1 MKKNKFLNKIKFLIL
16 FFTINFFITTGTL
29 SEQLKSIDIEGNERL
44 ADETII
50 LFSNLKIG
58 DDIDSSIINNT
69 FKNLF
74 KTNYFK
80 DLKINF
86 NSGKLNIIVKENPI
100 IQKIQ
105 IIGIK
110 NKSILKELRK
120 ITRKTEKYP
129 FIESDVIKQKNQ
141 LNNIV
146 RVNGFYFADIKT
158 EIINN
163 SNNSVNLIYNFNLG
177 KRVKINE
184 IIFTGNKVFKS
195 RKLRKIILSEET
207 RAWKFITKNK
217 FLNPNRIS
225 TDVNLLNKF
234 YKNRGYYN
242 VKIKSSYA
250 TVENNKNFKL
260 IFSIDAGEKFYFND
274 FFLNITDDYADENF
288 TKISNLSKK
297 LKGSLY
303 SKKSID
309 EIKNE
314 IDKIAL
320 QKEFVF
326 IDAKFEE
333 NIINKNKINVIFSL
347 DQLERSYVDKINIFG
362 NFITEEK
369 VIRNSLIIDEGDP
382 YNKILFD
389 KSINKVKSTGIFK
402 NVKSKIIN
410 SKNNNNKVINITV
423 EEMPTGEVFAG
434 VGTGTTGSSFSAGLK
449 EKNYLGKGIT
459 LDTNF
464 ALSDSEVRGKF
475 SVLNPNFRNSD
486 RSLNTTI
493 ESTVSDFMS
502 SSGYKTTRTGLS
514 FGTGFEQFQDV
525 YVNFDISNY
534 YEKLV
539 TSDAAS
545 DIKKKQEGDYF
556 ENLFLYSITLNKL
569 NQNFQPTDGFFTK
582 FSQSLPI
589 YSDDNSLENT
599 LTASK
604 YHSIT
609 ENLLLAGK
617 LFLKAVNSVD
627 GDVRASKRVY
637 IPSSRLRGFES
648 GKVGPKDGSQYIGGN
663 YGAAVNFTS
672 SFPNFFNEFENLD
685 FNFFVDAANLWHV
698 DYDSSLDSD
707 KIRSSTG
714 VAVDWFTAVGPLS
727 FSYAIPITD
736 ASSDKTESFRFQIG
750 TSF

>member
-1 MKKNKFLNKIKFLIL
+1 MF
-16 FFTINFFITTGTL
+16 NFF
-29 SEQLKSIDIEGNERL
+29 
-44 ADETII
+44 
-50 LFSNLKIG
+50 
-58 DDIDSSIINNT
+58 
-69 FKNLF
+69 
-74 KTNYFK
+74 
-80 DLKINF
+80 
-86 NSGKLNIIVKENPI
+86 
-100 IQKIQ
+100 
-105 IIGIK
+105 
-110 NKSILKELRK
+110 
-120 ITRKTEKYP
+120 
-129 FIESDVIKQKNQ
+129 
-141 LNNIV
+141 
-146 RVNGFYFADIKT
+146 
-158 EIINN
+158 
-163 SNNSVNLIYNFNLG
+163 
-177 KRVKINE
+177 
-184 IIFTGNKVFKS
+184 
-195 RKLRKIILSEET
+195 
-207 RAWKFITKNK
+207 
-217 FLNPNRIS
+217 
-225 TDVNLLNKF
+225 
-234 YKNRGYYN
+234 
-242 VKIKSSYA
+242 
-250 TVENNKNFKL
+250 
-260 IFSIDAGEKFYFND
+260 
-274 FFLNITDDYADENF
+274 
-288 TKISNLSKK
+288 
-297 LKGSLY
+297 
-303 SKKSID
+303 
-309 EIKNE
+309 
-314 IDKIAL
+314 
-320 QKEFVF
+320 
-326 IDAKFEE
+326 
-333 NIINKNKINVIFSL
+333 L

-369 VIRNSLIIDEGDP
+369 VIRNSLIVDEGDP

-389 KSINKVKSTGIFK
+389 KSINNVKSSGIFK

-423 EEMPTGEVFAG
+423 EEMPTGEIFAG
-434 VGTGTTGSSFSAGLK
+434 VGTGTGGSSFSAGLK

-464 ALSDSEVRGKF
+464 ALSDDEVRGKF

-525 YVNFDISNY
+525 YVNFDVSNY

-539 TSDAAS
+539 TSDNAS

-582 FSQSLPI
+582 FSQSVPI
-589 YSDDNSLENT
+589 YSDDNSFENT

-609 ENLLLAGK
+609 ENFLLAGK
-617 LFLKAVNSVD
+617 LFLKAVNSID
-627 GDVRASKRVY
+627 GDVRVSKRVY

-648 GKVGPKDGSQYIGGN
+648 GKIGPKDGSQYIGGN
-663 YGAAVNFTS
+663 YGAAINFTS

-685 FNFFVDAANLWHV
+685 FNLFVDAANLWHV

-714 VAVDWFTAVGPLS
+714 VAVDWFTAIGPLS

>member
-1 MKKNKFLNKIKFLIL
+1 MKKNKFFNKIKFLVLL
-16 FFTINFFITTGTL
+16 FAIKFLTITSTL

-58 DDIDSSIINNT
+58 DDIDANIINNT

-74 KTNYFK
+74 QTDYFK
-80 DLKINF
+80 DLKITF

-100 IQKIQ
+100 VSEITIK
-105 IIGIK
+105 GIK
-110 NKSILKELRK
+110 NKSLLKELEK
-120 ITRKTEKYP
+120 IVRKTEKYP
-129 FIESDVIKQKNQ
+129 FINSNIISQKNQ

-146 RVNGFYFADIKT
+146 RINGFYFADIKT

-163 SNNSVNLIYNFNLG
+163 SNNSIDLVYDFNLG
-177 KRVKINE
+177 KRAKINE
-184 IIFTGNKVFKS
+184 IIFTGNKIFKS

-217 FLNPNRIS
+217 YLNPNRIS

-274 FFLNITDDYADENF
+274 FFLNITGDFADKNF
-288 TKISNLSKK
+288 TKINDLFKK
-297 LKGSLY
+297 LKGSYY
-303 SKKSID
+303 SIKSIN

-314 IDKIAL
+314 INKIAL

-333 NIINKNKINVIFSL
+333 NIIDQNKINVSFFL

-369 VIRNSLIIDEGDP
+369 VIRNSLIVDEGDP

-389 KSINKVKSTGIFK
+389 KSINNIKSAGIFK

-410 SKNNNNKVINITV
+410 SKYNNNKVINITV
-423 EEMPTGEVFAG
+423 EEKPTGEIFAG
-434 VGTGTTGSSFSAGLK
+434 VGTGTGGSSFSAGLK
-449 EKNYLGKGIT
+449 EKNYLGKAIT

-464 ALSDSEVRGKF
+464 ALSDDEVRGKF

-502 SSGYKTTRTGLS
+502 TSGYKTTRTGLS

-525 YVNFDISNY
+525 YVNFDVSNY

-539 TSDAAS
+539 TSDNAS
-545 DIKKKQEGDYF
+545 EIKKKQEGDYF

-582 FSQSLPI
+582 FTQSVPI
-589 YSDDNSLENT
+589 YSDDNSFENT

-604 YHSIT
+604 YHSMT
-609 ENLLLAGK
+609 ENFLLAGK
-617 LFLKAVNSVD
+617 LFLKAVNSID
-627 GDVRASKRVY
+627 GDVRVSKRVY

-648 GKVGPKDGSQYIGGN
+648 GKIGPKDGSQYIGGN
-663 YGAAVNFTS
+663 YGAAINFTS

-685 FNFFVDAANLWHV
+685 FNLFVDAANLWHV
-698 DYDSSLDSD
+698 DYDNTLDSD

-714 VAVDWFTAVGPLS
+714 VAVDWFTAIGPLS

-736 ASSDKTESFRFQIG
+736 VSSDKTESFRFQIG

>member
-1 MKKNKFLNKIKFLIL
+1 MKTNNCLNKTKLFIVLIL
-16 FFTINFFITTGTL
+16 INFLTTTSTL
-29 SEQLKSIDIEGNERL
+29 SEQIKSINIEGNERL

-58 DDIDSSIINNT
+58 DDINANIINNS

-74 KTNYFK
+74 QTDYFK

-86 NSGKLNIIVKENPI
+86 NSGILNIIVEENPI
-100 IQKIQ
+100 IQEIKIN
-105 IIGIK
+105 GIK
-110 NKSILKELRK
+110 NKSILRELEK

-129 FIESDVIKQKNQ
+129 FINSNVLKQKNQ
-141 LNNIV
+141 LINIV
-146 RVNGFYFADIKT
+146 RINGFYLADVKT

-163 SNNSVNLIYNFNLG
+163 SNKSVNLIYNFNLG

-217 FLNPNRIS
+217 YLNPNRIS

-250 TVENNKNFKL
+250 TVENNENFKL

-274 FFLNITDDYADENF
+274 FFLNITDDYEDENF
-288 TKISNLSKK
+288 TKINNVFRK

-303 SKKSID
+303 STKSID
-309 EIKNE
+309 EIKAE

-333 NIINKNKINVIFSL
+333 NIFNQNKINVNFFL
-347 DQLERSYVDKINIFG
+347 EQLERSYVDRINIFG

-369 VIRNSLIIDEGDP
+369 VIRNSLIVDEGDP

-389 KSINKVKSTGIFK
+389 KSINNVKSSGIFK
-402 NVKSKIIN
+402 TVKSKILN
-410 SKNNNNKVINITV
+410 SKNSNNKVINITV
-423 EEMPTGEVFAG
+423 EEMPTGEIFAG
-434 VGTGTTGSSFSAGLK
+434 VGTGTGGSSFSAGLK
-449 EKNYLGKGIT
+449 EKNYLGKAIT

-464 ALSDSEVRGKF
+464 ALSDDEVRGKF

-502 SSGYKTTRTGLS
+502 TSGYKTTRSGLS

-525 YVNFDISNY
+525 YINFDVSNY

-539 TSDAAS
+539 TSDTATE
-545 DIKKKQEGDYF
+545 IKKKQEGDYF

-582 FSQSLPI
+582 FSQSVPI
-589 YSDDNSLENT
+589 YSDDNSFENT

-604 YHSIT
+604 YHSVS
-609 ENLLLAGK
+609 ENFLLAGK
-617 LFLKAVNSVD
+617 LFLKAVNSID
-627 GDVRASKRVY
+627 SDVRVSKRVY

-648 GKVGPKDGSQYIGGN
+648 GKIGPKDGSQYIGGN
-663 YGAAVNFTS
+663 YGAAINFSS

-685 FNFFVDAANLWHV
+685 FNLFLDAANLWHV

-714 VAVDWFTAVGPLS
+714 VAVDWFTAIGPLS

-736 ASSDKTESFRFQIG
+736 ATSDKTESFRFQIG

>member
-1 MKKNKFLNKIKFLIL
+1 MRMKKFYNNIKFLTIL
-16 FFTINFFITTGTL
+16 LIINFFTTTSVL
-29 SEQLKSIDIEGNERL
+29 SEQIKSIDIEGNERL

-58 DDIDSSIINNT
+58 DNIDTNIINKT
-69 FKNLF
+69 FKTLF
-74 KTNYFK
+74 QTDYFK

-86 NSGKLNIIVKENPI
+86 NLGKLNIIVEENPI
-100 IQKIQ
+100 IQEIKIT
-105 IIGIK
+105 GIK
-110 NKSILKELRK
+110 NKSILKELEK
-120 ITRKTEKYP
+120 ITRKKEKYP
-129 FIESDVIKQKNQ
+129 FVESNIIKQKNQ

-146 RVNGFYFADIKT
+146 RINGFYFAEIKT
-158 EIINN
+158 EIIVNKNN
-163 SNNSVNLIYNFNLG
+163 SIDLIYNFNLG
-177 KRVKINE
+177 KRAKINE
-184 IIFTGNKVFKS
+184 IAFAGNKVFKS

-217 FLNPNRIS
+217 YLNPNRIS

-250 TVENNKNFKL
+250 TVENKKNFKL
-260 IFSIDAGEKFYFND
+260 IFTIDAGEKFYFND
-274 FFLNITDDYADENF
+274 FFLNITDDFVDKNF
-288 TKISNLSKK
+288 TKINDLFEK
-297 LKGSLY
+297 LKGSSY
-303 SKKSID
+303 SLKSIN
-309 EIKNE
+309 EIKTE

-333 NIINKNKINVIFSL
+333 NIIDQNKINVSFFL
-347 DQLERSYVDKINIFG
+347 DQLDRSYVDKINIFG

-369 VIRNSLIIDEGDP
+369 VIRNSLIVDEGDP

-389 KSINKVKSTGIFK
+389 KSINNIKSSGIFK
-402 NVKSKIIN
+402 NVKSKITN
-410 SKNNNNKVINITV
+410 SKNNNNKVIDITV
-423 EEMPTGEVFAG
+423 EEMPTGEIFAG
-434 VGTGTTGSSFSAGLK
+434 VGTGTGGSSFSVGLK
-449 EKNYLGKGIT
+449 EKNYLGKAIT

-464 ALSDSEVRGKF
+464 ALSNDEVRGKF

-502 SSGYKTTRTGLS
+502 TSGYKTSRTGVS
-514 FGTGFEQFQDV
+514 FGTGFEQFRDV
-525 YVNFDISNY
+525 YISFDVSNY

-539 TSDAAS
+539 TSDSAS

-582 FSQSLPI
+582 FSQSIPI
-589 YSDDNSLENT
+589 YSDDNSFENT

-604 YHSIT
+604 YHSIS

-663 YGAAVNFTS
+663 YGAAINLTS

-685 FNFFVDAANLWHV
+685 FNLFVDAANLWHV
-698 DYDSSLDSD
+698 DYDSSLDSN

-727 FSYAIPITD
+727 FSYAVPISD
-736 ASSDKTESFRFQIG
+736 ANSDKTESFRFQIG

>member
-1 MKKNKFLNKIKFLIL
+1 MKMKKILNKIKFLTLIL
-16 FFTINFFITTGTL
+16 TINFLISTSTL
-29 SEQLKSIDIEGNERL
+29 SEQLKSIVVEGNDRL

-58 DDIDSSIINNT
+58 EGVDANIINNT

-74 KTNYFK
+74 QTDYFK

-86 NSGKLNIIVKENPI
+86 DSGKLNIIVEENPI
-100 IQKIQ
+100 IQQIKIN
-105 IIGIK
+105 GIK
-110 NKSILKELRK
+110 NKSILKELEK

-129 FIESDVIKQKNQ
+129 FIETKVIKQKNQ

-146 RVNGFYFADIKT
+146 RMSGFYFADIKT

-163 SNNSVNLIYNFNLG
+163 NNNSIDLIYNFNLG
-177 KRVKINE
+177 KRAKINK
-184 IIFTGNKVFKS
+184 IIFTGNKVFKT

-217 FLNPNRIS
+217 YLNPNRIS
-225 TDVNLLNKF
+225 TDINLLNKF
-234 YKNRGYYN
+234 YKNRGYYS
-242 VKIKSSYA
+242 VKVKSSYA
-250 TVENNKNFKL
+250 TVENNENFNL

-274 FFLNITDDYADENF
+274 FILNITDDYADENF
-288 TKISNLSKK
+288 VKINNTFEK

-303 SKKSID
+303 SIKSID
-309 EIKNE
+309 EIKDE

-333 NIINKNKINVIFSL
+333 NIIDQNKINIQFFL
-347 DQLERSYVDKINIFG
+347 NQLEKSYVDKINIFG

-369 VIRNSLIIDEGDP
+369 VIRNALIVDEGDAF
-382 YNKILFD
+382 NKILFD
-389 KSINKVKSTGIFK
+389 KSINSVKSSGIFK
-402 NVKSKIIN
+402 TVKSKIIN
-410 SKNNNNKVINITV
+410 SKENNNKIINITV
-423 EEMPTGEVFAG
+423 EEMPTGEIFAG

-449 EKNYLGKGIT
+449 EKNYLGKAIT

-464 ALSDSEVRGKF
+464 ALSENEVRGKF
-475 SVLNPNFRNSD
+475 SVSNPNFKNTD

-514 FGTGFEQFQDV
+514 LGTGFEQFQDV
-525 YVNFDISNY
+525 YINFDVSNY

-539 TSDAAS
+539 TSDSAS

-556 ENLFLYSITLNKL
+556 ENLFLYSVTLNKL

-609 ENLLLAGK
+609 ENFLLAGK
-617 LFLKAVNSVD
+617 LFLKAVNSID
-627 GDVRASKRVY
+627 SDVRVSKRVY
-637 IPSSRLRGFES
+637 IPSSRLRGFEA
-648 GKVGPKDGSQYIGGN
+648 GKIGPKDGSQYIGGN
-663 YGAAVNFTS
+663 YGAAINFTS

-685 FNFFVDAANLWHV
+685 FNLFLDAANLWHV
-698 DYDSSLDSD
+698 DYDNSLDSD

-714 VAVDWFTAVGPLS
+714 VAVDWFTAIGPLS
-727 FSYAIPITD
+727 FSYAVPITD
-736 ASSDKTESFRFQIG
+736 ATSDKTESFRFQIG

>member
-1 MKKNKFLNKIKFLIL
+1 MKKKKLLNKIKFLIL
-16 FFTINFFITTGTL
+16 LFFIKFFTITNALT
-29 SEQLKSIDIEGNERL
+29 EQLKSIDVDGNQRL

-58 DDIDSSIINNT
+58 DNIDANIINNT

-74 KTNYFK
+74 QTDYFK

-86 NSGKLNIIVKENPI
+86 DSGKLNIIVKENPI
-100 IQKIQ
+100 IQE
-105 IIGIK
+105 IIINGIK
-110 NKSILKELRK
+110 NKSLLKELKK
-120 ITRKTEKYP
+120 ITRNTEKYP
-129 FIESDVIKQKNQ
+129 FISSNVMKQKNQ

-146 RVNGFYFADIKT
+146 RINGFYFADITT

-163 SNNSVNLIYNFNLG
+163 QNNSINLIYNFKLG
-177 KRVKINE
+177 KRAKINE
-184 IIFTGNKVFKS
+184 ISFTGNKVFKS
-195 RKLRKIILSEET
+195 RKLRRIILSEET

-217 FLNPNRIS
+217 YLNPNRIS

-234 YKNRGYYN
+234 YKNRGYYD

-250 TVENNKNFKL
+250 VVDNNQNFKL

-274 FFLNITDDYADENF
+274 FFLNTTDDYSDESFSDIKNVF
-288 TKISNLSKK
+288 EK
-297 LKGSLY
+297 LKGTLY
-303 SKKSID
+303 SIKSID
-309 EIKNE
+309 QIKEE

-320 QKEFVF
+320 QNEFVF
-326 IDAKFEE
+326 INSIFEE
-333 NIINKNKINVIFSL
+333 NIIDKNKININFFL

-369 VIRNSLIIDEGDP
+369 VIRNSLIVDEGDP

-389 KSINKVKSTGIFK
+389 KSINNLKSSRIFK

-410 SKNNNNKVINITV
+410 TKNNNNKVINITV
-423 EEMPTGEVFAG
+423 EEMPTGEIFAG
-434 VGTGTTGSSFSAGLK
+434 VGTGTGGSSFSAGLK
-449 EKNYLGKGIT
+449 EKNYLGKGIK
-459 LDTNF
+459 LDTSF
-464 ALSDSEVRGKF
+464 ALSDDEVRGKF
-475 SVLNPNFRNSD
+475 SVSNPNFRNSD

-502 SSGYKTTRTGLS
+502 TSGYKTTRTGLS
-514 FGTGFEQFQDV
+514 FGTGFEQFTDV
-525 YVNFDISNY
+525 YINFDVSNY

-539 TSDAAS
+539 TSDTAT

-582 FSQSLPI
+582 FSQSIPI
-589 YSDDNSLENT
+589 YADDNSFENT

-604 YHSIT
+604 YHSIS
-609 ENLLLAGK
+609 ENFLLAGK

-627 GDVRASKRVY
+627 GDVRVSKRIY

-685 FNFFVDAANLWHV
+685 LNLFLDAANLWHV
-698 DYDSSLDSD
+698 DYDNSLDSD
-707 KIRSSTG
+707 EIRSATG
-714 VAVDWFTAVGPLS
+714 VAVDWFTAIGPLS

>member
-1 MKKNKFLNKIKFLIL
+1 MKKNKFSNKIKLLIL
-16 FFTINFFITTGTL
+16 LIFIKVFTITSTL
-29 SEQLKSIDIEGNERL
+29 SEQLKSINIVGNERL

-58 DDIDSSIINNT
+58 DDIDENIINNT

-74 KTNYFK
+74 QTDYFK
-80 DLKINF
+80 DLKIKF
-86 NSGKLNIIVKENPI
+86 NSGKLNIYVKENPI
-100 IQKIQ
+100 IQKIK
-105 IIGIK
+105 INGIK
-110 NKSILKELRK
+110 NKSLLKELEK

-129 FIESDVIKQKNQ
+129 FISSNVISQKNQ

-146 RVNGFYFADIKT
+146 RTSGFYFADIKT

-163 SNNSVNLIYNFNLG
+163 NNNSIDLIYNFNLG
-177 KRVKINE
+177 ERVKINE
-184 IIFTGNKVFKS
+184 ITFTGKKVFKS

-207 RAWKFITKNK
+207 KPWKFITKNK
-217 FLNPNRIS
+217 YLDPNRIS
-225 TDVNLLNKF
+225 TDVNLLIKF

-242 VKIKSSYA
+242 VKVKSSYA
-250 TVENNKNFKL
+250 TVQNNQNFRL
-260 IFSIDAGEKFYFND
+260 IFSIDAGEKFYFNN
-274 FFLNITDDYADENF
+274 FFLNITDDYDNVNF
-288 TKISNLSKK
+288 EKIDNAFEK

-303 SKKSID
+303 SIKSID
-309 EIKNE
+309 EIKDK

-326 IDAKFEE
+326 IDAKYKE
-333 NIINKNKINVIFSL
+333 NIIDQNKIDIQFFL
-347 DQLERSYVDKINIFG
+347 KELEKSYVDKINIFG

-369 VIRNSLIIDEGDP
+369 VIRNKLIVDEGDA

-389 KSINKVKSTGIFK
+389 KSINKVKSSGIFK
-402 NVKSKIIN
+402 NVKSKII
-410 SKNNNNKVINITV
+410 SSKKNNNKIINITV
-423 EEMPTGEVFAG
+423 EEMPTGEIFAG
-434 VGTGTTGSSFSAGLK
+434 VGTGTGGSSFSAGLK
-449 EKNYLGKGIT
+449 EKNYLGKGIM

-464 ALSDSEVRGKF
+464 ALSENEVRGKF

-493 ESTVSDFMS
+493 ESTVSDFMTD
-502 SSGYKTTRTGLS
+502 SGYKTTRTGLS
-514 FGTGFEQFQDV
+514 FGTGFEQFKDV
-525 YVNFDISNY
+525 YINFDVSNY

-539 TSDAAS
+539 TSDTAT

-582 FSQSLPI
+582 FSQSIPI
-589 YSDDNSLENT
+589 YSDDNSFENT

-604 YHSIT
+604 YHSIS
-609 ENLLLAGK
+609 ENFLLAGK
-617 LFLKAVNSVD
+617 LFLKAVNSID
-627 GDVRASKRVY
+627 GDVRVSKRVY
-637 IPSSRLRGFES
+637 IPSNRLRGFES

-663 YGAAVNFTS
+663 YGAAINFTS

-685 FNFFVDAANLWHV
+685 FNLFVDAANLWHV

-707 KIRSSTG
+707 RIRSSTG
-714 VAVDWFTAVGPLS
+714 VAVDWFTVIGPLS

-736 ASSDKTESFRFQIG
+736 ASTDITESFRFQIG

>member
-1 MKKNKFLNKIKFLIL
+1 MKKNKFFNIIKYLTL
-16 FFTINFFITTGTL
+16 FFAINLFTITSTL
-29 SEQLKSIDIEGNERL
+29 SEQLKSIDVEGNERL

-58 DDIDSSIINNT
+58 DDIDANIINNT

-74 KTNYFK
+74 QTDYFK

-86 NSGKLNIIVKENPI
+86 NSGKLKIIVKENPI
-100 IQKIQ
+100 IQEIKIY
-105 IIGIK
+105 GIK
-110 NKSILKELRK
+110 NKSLLKKLEK
-120 ITRKTEKYP
+120 ITRKAEKYP
-129 FIESDVIKQKNQ
+129 FISSNVMNQKNQ

-146 RVNGFYFADIKT
+146 RINGFYFANIKT

-163 SNNSVNLIYNFNLG
+163 NNNSIDLIYNFNLG
-177 KRVKINE
+177 KRAKINE
-184 IIFTGNKVFKS
+184 ITFTGNKVFKS

-207 RAWKFITKNK
+207 RPWKFITTNK
-217 FLNPNRIS
+217 YLNPNRIS
-225 TDVNLLNKF
+225 TDVNLLNKY

-242 VKIKSSYA
+242 VKVKSSYA

-260 IFSIDAGEKFYFND
+260 TFSIDAGEKFYFND
-274 FFLNITDDYADENF
+274 LFLNITDDYADENF
-288 TKISNLSKK
+288 AKIYKTFEK

-303 SKKSID
+303 SIKLID
-309 EIKNE
+309 EIKDE

-320 QKEFVF
+320 QKEFIF

-333 NIINKNKINVIFSL
+333 NIVGQNKINIQFFL
-347 DQLERSYVDKINIFG
+347 KELEKSYVDKINVFG

-382 YNKILFD
+382 YNRILFD
-389 KSINKVKSTGIFK
+389 KSINNVKSSGIFK

-423 EEMPTGEVFAG
+423 EEMPTGEIFAG
-434 VGTGTTGSSFSAGLK
+434 VGTGTAGSSFSAGLK

-459 LDTNF
+459 LDTSL
-464 ALSDSEVRGKF
+464 ALSESEVRGKF

-493 ESTVSDFMS
+493 ESTVSDFMT

-514 FGTGFEQFQDV
+514 LGTGFEQFQDV
-525 YVNFDISNY
+525 YINLDISNY

-617 LFLKAVNSVD
+617 LFLKAVNSID
-627 GDVRASKRVY
+627 SDVRVSKRVY
-637 IPSSRLRGFES
+637 IPSSRLRGFET
-648 GKVGPKDGSQYIGGN
+648 GKIGPKDGSQYIGGN

-672 SFPNFFNEFENLD
+672 SFPNFFNEFENFD
-685 FNFFVDAANLWHV
+685 FNLFLDAANLWHV
-698 DYDSSLDSD
+698 DYDNSLDSN

-714 VAVDWFTAVGPLS
+714 VAVDWFTAIGPLS

>member
-1 MKKNKFLNKIKFLIL
+1 MKENKFFNIIKILTLLI
-16 FFTINFFITTGTL
+16 FIKIFTITSTL

-58 DDIDSSIINNT
+58 DDIDANVINNT

-74 KTNYFK
+74 QTDYFK

-86 NSGKLNIIVKENPI
+86 NSGKLSINVKENPI
-100 IQKIQ
+100 IQKIK
-105 IIGIK
+105 INGIK
-110 NKSILKELRK
+110 NKSILKELEK

-129 FIESDVIKQKNQ
+129 FVSSNVISQKNQ

-146 RVNGFYFADIKT
+146 RISGFYFADIKT
-158 EIINN
+158 EIVNNNNN
-163 SNNSVNLIYNFNLG
+163 SIDLIYNFNLG

-184 IIFTGNKVFKS
+184 ITFTGKKVFKS

-207 RAWKFITKNK
+207 RPWKFITKNK
-217 FLNPNRIS
+217 YLNPNRIS
-225 TDVNLLNKF
+225 TDVNLLIKF

-242 VKIKSSYA
+242 VKVKSSYA
-250 TVENNKNFKL
+250 TVENNQNFKL
-260 IFSIDAGEKFYFND
+260 IFSIDAGEKFYFNN

-288 TKISNLSKK
+288 AKINNTFEK

-303 SKKSID
+303 SIKSID
-309 EIKNE
+309 KIKDE

-326 IDAKFEE
+326 IDAKYEE
-333 NIINKNKINVIFSL
+333 NIIDKNKINIQFFL
-347 DQLERSYVDKINIFG
+347 NELEKSYVDKINIFG

-369 VIRNSLIIDEGDP
+369 VIRNALIVDEGDA

-389 KSINKVKSTGIFK
+389 KSINKVRSSGIFK

-410 SKNNNNKVINITV
+410 SKQNNNKIINITV
-423 EEMPTGEVFAG
+423 EEMPTGEIFAG
-434 VGTGTTGSSFSAGLK
+434 VGTGTGGSSFSAGLK

-464 ALSDSEVRGKF
+464 ALSENELRGKF

-493 ESTVSDFMS
+493 ESTVSDFMTD
-502 SSGYKTTRTGLS
+502 SGYKTTRTGLS
-514 FGTGFEQFQDV
+514 FGTGFEQFNDV
-525 YVNFDISNY
+525 YINFDVSNY

-539 TSDAAS
+539 TSDIAT

-582 FSQSLPI
+582 FSQSVPI
-589 YSDDNSLENT
+589 YSDDNSFENT

-604 YHSIT
+604 YHSIS
-609 ENLLLAGK
+609 ENFLLAGK
-617 LFLKAVNSVD
+617 LFLKAVNSID
-627 GDVRASKRVY
+627 GDVRVSKRVY
-637 IPSSRLRGFES
+637 IPSSRLRGFEA

-663 YGAAVNFTS
+663 YGAAINFTS

-685 FNFFVDAANLWHV
+685 FNLFVDAANLWHV

-707 KIRSSTG
+707 RIRSSTG
-714 VAVDWFTAVGPLS
+714 VAVDWFTVIGPLS

-736 ASSDKTESFRFQIG
+736 ASTDISESFRFQIG

>member
-1 MKKNKFLNKIKFLIL
+1 
-16 FFTINFFITTGTL
+16 
-29 SEQLKSIDIEGNERL
+29 
-44 ADETII
+44 
-50 LFSNLKIG
+50 
-58 DDIDSSIINNT
+58 
-69 FKNLF
+69 
-74 KTNYFK
+74 
-80 DLKINF
+80 
-86 NSGKLNIIVKENPI
+86 
-100 IQKIQ
+100 
-105 IIGIK
+105 
-110 NKSILKELRK
+110 
-120 ITRKTEKYP
+120 
-129 FIESDVIKQKNQ
+129 
-141 LNNIV
+141 
-146 RVNGFYFADIKT
+146 
-158 EIINN
+158 
-163 SNNSVNLIYNFNLG
+163 
-177 KRVKINE
+177 
-184 IIFTGNKVFKS
+184 
-195 RKLRKIILSEET
+195 
-207 RAWKFITKNK
+207 
-217 FLNPNRIS
+217 
-225 TDVNLLNKF
+225 
-234 YKNRGYYN
+234 
-242 VKIKSSYA
+242 
-250 TVENNKNFKL
+250 
-260 IFSIDAGEKFYFND
+260 
-274 FFLNITDDYADENF
+274 
-288 TKISNLSKK
+288 
-297 LKGSLY
+297 
-303 SKKSID
+303 
-309 EIKNE
+309 
-314 IDKIAL
+314 
-320 QKEFVF
+320 
-326 IDAKFEE
+326 
-333 NIINKNKINVIFSL
+333 
-347 DQLERSYVDKINIFG
+347 
-362 NFITEEK
+362 
-369 VIRNSLIIDEGDP
+369 
-382 YNKILFD
+382 
-389 KSINKVKSTGIFK
+389 
-402 NVKSKIIN
+402 
-410 SKNNNNKVINITV
+410 
-423 EEMPTGEVFAG
+423 MPTGEVFAG

-663 YGAAVNFTS
+663 YGAAVNLTS

>member
-1 MKKNKFLNKIKFLIL
+1 MKENKFFNIIKILTLLI
-16 FFTINFFITTGTL
+16 FIKIFTITSTL

-58 DDIDSSIINNT
+58 DDIDANVINNT

-74 KTNYFK
+74 QTDYFK
-80 DLKINF
+80 DLKIKF
-86 NSGKLNIIVKENPI
+86 NSGKLNIYVKENPI
-100 IQKIQ
+100 IQKIK
-105 IIGIK
+105 INGIK
-110 NKSILKELRK
+110 NKSILKELEK

-129 FIESDVIKQKNQ
+129 FVSSNVISQKNQ

-146 RVNGFYFADIKT
+146 RISGFYFADIKT
-158 EIINN
+158 EIVNNNNN
-163 SNNSVNLIYNFNLG
+163 SIDLIYNFNLG

-184 IIFTGNKVFKS
+184 ITFTGKKVFKS

-207 RAWKFITKNK
+207 RPWKFITKNK
-217 FLNPNRIS
+217 YLNPNRIS
-225 TDVNLLNKF
+225 TDVNLLIKF

-242 VKIKSSYA
+242 VKVKSSYA
-250 TVENNKNFKL
+250 TVENNQNFKL
-260 IFSIDAGEKFYFND
+260 IFSIDAGEKFYFNN

-288 TKISNLSKK
+288 AKINNTFEK

-303 SKKSID
+303 SIKSID
-309 EIKNE
+309 KIKDE

-326 IDAKFEE
+326 IDAKYEE
-333 NIINKNKINVIFSL
+333 NIIDKNKINIQFFL
-347 DQLERSYVDKINIFG
+347 NELEKSYVDKINIFG

-369 VIRNSLIIDEGDP
+369 VIRNALIVDEGDA

-389 KSINKVKSTGIFK
+389 KSINKVKSSGIFK

-410 SKNNNNKVINITV
+410 SKQNNNKIINITV
-423 EEMPTGEVFAG
+423 EEMPTGEIFAG
-434 VGTGTTGSSFSAGLK
+434 VGTGTGGSSFSAGLK
-449 EKNYLGKGIT
+449 EKNYLGKGIM

-464 ALSDSEVRGKF
+464 ALSENEVRGKF

-493 ESTVSDFMS
+493 ESTVSDFMTD
-502 SSGYKTTRTGLS
+502 SGYKTTRTGLS
-514 FGTGFEQFQDV
+514 FGTGFEQFKDV
-525 YVNFDISNY
+525 YINFDVSNY

-539 TSDAAS
+539 TSDTAT

-582 FSQSLPI
+582 FSQSIPI
-589 YSDDNSLENT
+589 YSDDNSFENT

-604 YHSIT
+604 YHSIS
-609 ENLLLAGK
+609 ENFLLAGK
-617 LFLKAVNSVD
+617 LFLKAVNSID
-627 GDVRASKRVY
+627 GDVRVSKRVY
-637 IPSSRLRGFES
+637 IPSSRLRGFEA

-663 YGAAVNFTS
+663 YGAAINFTS

-685 FNFFVDAANLWHV
+685 FNLFVDAANLWHV

-707 KIRSSTG
+707 RIRSSTG
-714 VAVDWFTAVGPLS
+714 VAVDWFTVIGPLS

-736 ASSDKTESFRFQIG
+736 ASTDITESFRFQIG